1 MNTDMKPDMK
11 NITVD
16 IVDSTPELSLQCA
29 TIQNV
34 YESGSPKPDLKLAPK
49 PTQLAIDLLTED
61 EVRRIRG
68 TVIDNRTKR
77 VVHPGGFFPYEFT
90 EIDREKFD
98 QKTTELHQNFND
110 MTVGYSFEGTIIR
123 IFYHNKWYVST
134 HRKLDANRSKWGSD
148 KSFKILFE
156 SGLQDS
162 YGLTLQ
168 QLINRLNLRC
178 HYTFMVMADAN
189 TRFVCEVGDGKK
201 VYLVGTNDPAP
212 SVNIDPLPVPNV
224 KFETVDC
231 VFNYVK
237 EMTYPFA
244 YQGLL
249 LVHRSGSQYR
259 VINSEYGKLF
269 QVRNNE
275 QSIPFRYLQL
285 KTENASETIDNLKK
299 LFPTYIPIFEQQDVY
314 VDQLADF
321 IHVEYTKR
329 KQNNPIGPIDQHIYL
344 FIKNRLMQ
352 HRNVF
357 TKNQI
362 KEILW
367 SEKPSYLNQ
376 MIRLIKYQNSK
387 KEQTKLVVEFDKIDL
402 SPKSLSPKSDLT
414 VLNAPKK
421 KKVKYIQ
428 IPVSI
433 TCRKQLF
440 K

>member
-1 MNTDMKPDMK
+1 M
-11 NITVD
+11 
-16 IVDSTPELSLQCA
+16 
-29 TIQNV
+29 
-34 YESGSPKPDLKLAPK
+34 
-49 PTQLAIDLLTED
+49 
-61 EVRRIRG
+61 
-68 TVIDNRTKR
+68 
-77 VVHPGGFFPYEFT
+77 HPGGFFPYEFT

>member
-1 MNTDMKPDMK
+1 
-11 NITVD
+11 
-16 IVDSTPELSLQCA
+16 
-29 TIQNV
+29 
-34 YESGSPKPDLKLAPK
+34 
-49 PTQLAIDLLTED
+49 
-61 EVRRIRG
+61 
-68 TVIDNRTKR
+68 
-77 VVHPGGFFPYEFT
+77 
-90 EIDREKFD
+90 
-98 QKTTELHQNFND
+98 
-110 MTVGYSFEGTIIR
+110 
-123 IFYHNKWYVST
+123 
-134 HRKLDANRSKWGSD
+134 
-148 KSFKILFE
+148 
-156 SGLQDS
+156 
-162 YGLTLQ
+162 
-168 QLINRLNLRC
+168 
-178 HYTFMVMADAN
+178 
-189 TRFVCEVGDGKK
+189 
-201 VYLVGTNDPAP
+201 
-212 SVNIDPLPVPNV
+212 
-224 KFETVDC
+224 
-231 VFNYVK
+231 
-237 EMTYPFA
+237 MTYPFA

-249 LVHRSGSQYR
+249 LVHRNGSQYR

-299 LFPTYIPIFEQQDVY
+299 LFPTYIPIFEQQDLY

-376 MIRLIKYQNSK
+376 MVRLIKYHSK
-387 KEQTKLVVEFDKIDL
+387 KETKLVVEFDKIDL
-402 SPKSLSPKSDLT
+402 SPKSDLT
-414 VLNAPKK
+414 TVVLNAPKK
-421 KKVKYIQ
+421 KKVKYVQ
-428 IPVSI
+428 IPVSL

>member
-34 YESGSPKPDLKLAPK
+34 YESGSPKPDLKK
-49 PTQLAIDLLTED
+49 PTESQLAIDLLTED

-299 LFPTYIPIFEQQDVY
+299 LFPTYIPIFEQQDGY

-329 KQNNPIGPIDQHIYL
+329 KQNNPNNPIGPIDQHIYL

-352 HRNVF
+352 HQNV
-357 TKNQI
+357 TQNQI

-367 SEKPSYLNQ
+367 SEKPSHLNK
-376 MIRLIKYQNSK
+376 MVRLIKYQNK

-402 SPKSLSPKSDLT
+402 SPKTVVLNAPKN
-414 VLNAPKK
+414 LNAPKK

-428 IPVSI
+428 IPVSL

>member
-34 YESGSPKPDLKLAPK
+34 YESGSPKPDLKK
-49 PTQLAIDLLTED
+49 PTESQLAIDLLTED

-299 LFPTYIPIFEQQDVY
+299 LFPTYIPIFEQQDGY

-329 KQNNPIGPIDQHIYL
+329 KQNNPNNPIGPIDQPIYL

-352 HRNVF
+352 HRNV

-362 KEILW
+362 IEILW
-367 SEKPSYLNQ
+367 SEKPSNLNK
-376 MIRLIKYQNSK
+376 MVRSIKYQNK

-402 SPKSLSPKSDLT
+402 SPKT
-414 VLNAPKK
+414 VVLNAPILNAPKK

-428 IPVSI
+428 IPVSL

>member
-34 YESGSPKPDLKLAPK
+34 YESGSPKPDLKK
-49 PTQLAIDLLTED
+49 PTESQLAIDLLTED

-299 LFPTYIPIFEQQDVY
+299 LFPTYIPIFEQQDGY

-329 KQNNPIGPIDQHIYL
+329 KQNNPNNPIGPIDQHIYL

-352 HRNVF
+352 HQNV
-357 TKNQI
+357 TQNQI

-367 SEKPSYLNQ
+367 SEKPSHLNK
-376 MIRLIKYQNSK
+376 MVRLIKYQNK

-402 SPKSLSPKSDLT
+402 SPKT
-414 VLNAPKK
+414 VVLNAPKK

-428 IPVSI
+428 IPVSL